1 MDAVKLRI
9 GNFVLIENDLL
20 PNLKN
25 EPVVVTGIQSR
36 TEKEFPL
43 SNYVISVQVDKHNGV
58 SQFNEFIKPVPLTEE
73 WLVKFGFEKNESS
86 AQFMVEYSDFGVRI
100 SEESFSKWESGFYHF
115 GEYHLLAEIEFVYQ
129 LQNLYFALTGKEL
142 KCK

>member
-1 MDAVKLRI
+1 MKASDLRI

-43 SNYVISVQVDKHNGV
+43 SDYVISVQIDKYNGT
-58 SQFNEFIKPVPLTEE
+58 SQFNEFIKPIPLTEE
-73 WLVKFGFEKNESS
+73 WLAKFEFVFDENLWHNQIALYPCDKGFNYNVN
-86 AQFMVEYSDFGVRI
+86 FFEYDN
-100 SEESFSKWESGFYHF
+100 
-115 GEYHLLAEIEFVYQ
+115 LQNIEFVHQ
-129 LQNLYFALTGKEL
+129 LQNLYHALTGEEL
-142 KCK
+142 ILQS